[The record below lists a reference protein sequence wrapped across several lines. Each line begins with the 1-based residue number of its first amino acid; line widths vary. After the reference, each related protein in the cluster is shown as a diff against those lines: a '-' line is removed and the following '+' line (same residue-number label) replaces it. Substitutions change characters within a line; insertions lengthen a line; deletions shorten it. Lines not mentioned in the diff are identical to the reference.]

1 MTVKLC
7 MDWSRMFLSLA
18 FRLHNLQPLSLSFST
33 LHPSFLWITDTIV
46 FAKLNKSSL
55 SSKPPSKVFEINKA
69 GGGGGGGVGLIY
81 GIWKGR
87 DFTSWS
93 IWKGREFRHFG
104 PWKGPKGLTC
114 ILWKSQEKRS
124 GLRFMHILKRVQLQQ
139 LKGMWRFKLGIWKG
153 CHLPIE
159 DMQFCA
165 NSGIWKQKLDLAQ
178 NLPI

>member
-18 FRLHNLQPLSLSFST
+18 FRLHNLQLLSC
-33 LHPSFLWITDTIV
+33 
-46 FAKLNKSSL
+46 
-55 SSKPPSKVFEINKA
+55 
-69 GGGGGGGVGLIY
+69 LIY

-159 DMQFCA
+159 DMQFVPTVVYESRNWTLRKTSPYKTLLSTPLIIRRETNVHGRNERHRLIMHKC
-165 NSGIWKQKLDLAQ
+165 IIKVE
-178 NLPI
+178 

>member
-7 MDWSRMFLSLA
+7 MDWSRMFLSLGCKTSNHCPWA
-18 FRLHNLQPLSLSFST
+18 LLLCILA
-33 LHPSFLWITDTIV
+33 SFLWITDTIV
-46 FAKLNKSSL
+46 FAKFINKSSL

-69 GGGGGGGVGLIY
+69 RGGGGGGGVVLIY
-81 GIWKGR
+81 GIWNGR

-104 PWKGPKGLTC
+104 PWKGSKGLTC

-139 LKGMWRFKLGIWKG
+139 LKGCEGL
-153 CHLPIE
+153 
-159 DMQFCA
+159 
-165 NSGIWKQKLDLAQ
+165 N
-178 NLPI
+178 